1 MKKTLTLLLLSLII
15 TMNIYSQKKV
25 NADKFYNFTKNYA
38 LVKKGMELR
47 FIDTLGNIMPEMK
60 VNQPINSFSFK
71 EYGIQGNGLYISGGP
86 NHQGIKNIKGEYVFK
101 PIFNIKKYHNF
112 FILKPSFNAKKK
124 DLIITNLNG
133 EIIYKETYTIEKQV
147 FPVNNEIFAIR
158 YLKSSIANE
167 YSYSEIKNIKTGETT
182 EKIFTNV
189 FPEVNGLIKAYKYN
203 EEEGANKWG
212 FINTKFKT
220 IIDFVY
226 SNKPGD
232 LIDNRILVKSR
243 DNKFGFI
250 DATGEIIIEPKFL
263 EAKHFVNGYALVKV
277 HKRKFLVSNKAYN
290 YGYRVI
296 DQNGKIVLDL
306 KNLEPITRL
315 YYKKLNPIESNGIIR
330 VKIKNKFSYIQALL
344 DIKSGKIIKTKYN
357 KIHKFNSGLALV
369 EFKDENRKNTFGYI
383 NKNGKLI
390 LVKGLVSKF

>member
-15 TMNIYSQKKV
+15 TMNVYSQKKV
-25 NADKFYNFTKNYA
+25 NADRFYNFTKNYA

-47 FIDTLGNIMPEMK
+47 FIDTLGSIIPEMEVEQK
-60 VNQPINSFSFK
+60 IEDILSTD
-71 EYGIQGNGLYISGGP
+71 YGIQGDGLYISGEP
-86 NHQGIKNIKGEYVFK
+86 NHQGIKNIKGEYIFK

-112 FILKPSFNAKKK
+112 FILNPSFNAKKK
-124 DLIITNLNG
+124 DFIITNLNG
-133 EIIYKETYTIEKQV
+133 EIIYKETYTIKKQV
-147 FPVNNEIFAIR
+147 FPVNDKIFAIR
-158 YLKSSIANE
+158 YLKNSITNK

-189 FPEVNGLIKAYKYN
+189 FPEVNGLIKVYRYN

-212 FINTKFKT
+212 FIDTKFKT
-220 IIDFVY
+220 VIDFVY
-226 SNKPGD
+226 SNEPGD

-250 DATGEIIIEPKFL
+250 GATGEIIIEPKFL

-277 HKRKFLVSNKAYN
+277 HKRKFLVLEKTYN

-306 KNLEPITRL
+306 KNLEPVTSL
-315 YYKKLNPIESNGIIR
+315 YYKKSNPIESNGIIR

-344 DIKSGKIIKTKYN
+344 DIKSGKIIKTKFN

-369 EFKDENRKNTFGYI
+369 EFKDQNKKNTFGYI
-383 NKNGKLI
+383 NKKGKLI